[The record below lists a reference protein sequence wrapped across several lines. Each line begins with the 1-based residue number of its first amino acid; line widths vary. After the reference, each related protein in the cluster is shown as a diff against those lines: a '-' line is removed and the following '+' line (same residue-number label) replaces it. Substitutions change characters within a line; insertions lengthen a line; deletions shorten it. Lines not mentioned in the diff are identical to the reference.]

1 GLQTVSWLFDGEIEH
16 RDSGGHHLFVRPG
29 ELNLMT
35 GGRGIA
41 HSEVSTDKT
50 ETLHGVQPWVALP
63 DEARDAPRDL
73 QFYRPGPVRLGGAV
87 AKVFLGSLAGT
98 ASPVRTYTPLLGAE
112 LVLDPG
118 AGVELSLDETFEHG
132 ILLDQGELAVT
143 GVPVN
148 PAELAYLAPGHTT
161 VELRAGAGE
170 PARILL
176 LGGPPFGEEI
186 VMWWNFVGRSH
197 DEIVEFRAAWEAGA
211 DRFGEVDGYVG
222 TPHRLPAPALPNAV
236 TKPRRNPGC
245 RRIARRA
252 PGATPAGVP
261 SRAAR
266 PARSRPASCCLTPQ
280 EHPGNF
286 YEQKCSS
293 MLPSGNGQSTDSSG
307 HPPRDGAGE
316 HGDHRRAGRRGGHRS
331 ADLVHHVGPPPAHVP
346 PVVAVRGHAHARRHA
361 AAPGHRAGHPA
372 CRAPV

>member
-1 GLQTVSWLFDGEIEH
+1 MSNTETSPREVTCTDGDQPSGVQILTAREAPLGGPRALLVRRTLPQRARTLIGAWCFADHYGPDTTPMVVPPHPHTGLQTVSWLFDGEIEH

-50 ETLHGVQPWVALP
+50 ETLHGVQLWVALP

-73 QFYRPGPVRLGGAV
+73 QSYRPEPVRLGGAV

-148 PAELAYLAPGHTT
+148 PDTP
-161 VELRAGAGE
+161 
-170 PARILL
+170 PSCCAR
-176 LGGPPFGEEI
+176 
-186 VMWWNFVGRSH
+186 GR
-197 DEIVEFRAAWEAGA
+197 G
-211 DRFGEVDGYVG
+211 
-222 TPHRLPAPALPNAV
+222 
-236 TKPRRNPGC
+236 RR
-245 RRIARRA
+245 R
-252 PGATPAGVP
+252 
-261 SRAAR
+261 
-266 PARSRPASCCLTPQ
+266 ASCCW
-280 EHPGNF
+280 
-286 YEQKCSS
+286 
-293 MLPSGNGQSTDSSG
+293 
-307 HPPRDGAGE
+307 
-316 HGDHRRAGRRGGHRS
+316 AGRRS
-331 ADLVHHVGPPPAHVP
+331 
-346 PVVAVRGHAHARRHA
+346 ARRSSCGGTSSVA
-361 AAPGHRAGHPA
+361 ATTRSSSSVPRGRQGPIGSVRSTAMSVRRIGCPHPR
-372 CRAPV
+372 CPTR